1 MKKKIWIKVY
11 AVFMIILEI
20 PLGVL
25 ITLHLY
31 DPTFLTDEQLRIIL
45 LISIPFISFEFTLI
59 LWIKAHR

>member
-20 PLGVL
+20 TLGVL